1 MKKYRVLSSMDTM
14 MQYTNQRVM
23 VFELE
28 EVELEDFNLPSG
40 LQVYEYSG
48 VGEQFV
54 VNFPSNL
61 ANEIIQ
67 LAQQEEI
74 VILDTSEF
82 IKREEFKNGNY
93 VNIFY
98 HKNVKLL

>member
-1 MKKYRVLSSMDTM
+1 MKKFRVLSSMDTR

-40 LQVYEYSG
+40 LQVYGYSG
-48 VGEQFV
+48 EGEQFV
-54 VNFPSNL
+54 VTYPSNL
-61 ANEIIQ
+61 AYNIIE

-74 VILDTSEF
+74 VNLDTTEF
-82 IKREEFKNGNY
+82 IKRKEIKNGSY
-93 VNIFY
+93 VNIYY
-98 HKNVKLL
+98 HNNVKLL

>member
-1 MKKYRVLSSMDTM
+1 MKKYRVLSSMDTR

-28 EVELEDFNLPSG
+28 KVELEDFNLPSG

-48 VGEQFV
+48 EGEQFV

-82 IKREEFKNGNY
+82 IKRKEFKNGSNA
-93 VNIFY
+93 NIYY

>member
-1 MKKYRVLSSMDTM
+1 MDTR

-28 EVELEDFNLPSG
+28 EIELEDFNLPSG

-48 VGEQFV
+48 EGEQYV
-54 VNFPSNL
+54 VNFPSYL

-74 VILDTSEF
+74 VNLDRKS
-82 IKREEFKNGNY
+82 
-93 VNIFY
+93 V
-98 HKNVKLL
+98 V

>member
-1 MKKYRVLSSMDTM
+1 MKKYRVLSSIDTR

-28 EVELEDFNLPSG
+28 EVELEDSNLPSG
-40 LQVYEYSG
+40 LQVYEYSCEA
-48 VGEQFV
+48 EQFV
-54 VNFPSNL
+54 VNFSSNL

-67 LAQQEEI
+67 LAQQEKI

-82 IKREEFKNGNY
+82 IK
-93 VNIFY
+93 
-98 HKNVKLL
+98 